1 MNLIDENLEA
11 IKTLCEK
18 HKVEKLFAFGSVL
31 SSSFDEE
38 SDVDFLVD
46 FKTEQIDRYVRNYFS
61 FKESLQTL
69 FNREVDLIESLAIS
83 NPYFK
88 EELEE
93 TKKLIY
99 ESKSQ

>member
-1 MNLIDENLEA
+1 MNLINKNVEA
-11 IKTLCEK
+11 ISSLCEK

-31 SSSFDEE
+31 SGSFDDE

-46 FKTEQIDRYVRNYFS
+46 FKSEKIDKYLRNYFS
-61 FKESLQTL
+61 FKENLKTL
-69 FNREVDLIESLAIS
+69 LNREIDLIESVSIS

-88 EELEE
+88 EEIEE

-99 ESKSQ
+99 ESKS